1 MRITE
6 HLEGKALDGLGAVLA
21 RHLHG
26 DLVVVVEIN
35 PAAALRLV
43 LRREEVLLEALV
55 RAHIPIKPELVLA
68 AAAAAAAEV
77 AASPNVA
84 AGPAR
89 VLLELRRLAALLVAL
104 EEGAA
109 AAAASLGRPVV
120 LLLLLLLGLA
130 AARAVVAIVSASLCA
145 VVRSTALTPLGGGTR
160 VCAS

>member
-1 MRITE
+1 MRVTK

-43 LRREEVLLEALV
+43 LRREQILLEALV
-55 RAHIPIKPELVLA
+55 RAHVAVEPELVLPA
-68 AAAAAAAEV
+68 AATAAAEV
-77 AASPNVA
+77 PTSASAVVAAASNVA

-109 AAAASLGRPVV
+109 AAASLGRPVV
-120 LLLLLLLGLA
+120 LLLLLLL
-130 AARAVVAIVSASLCA
+130 
-145 VVRSTALTPLGGGTR
+145 
-160 VCAS
+160 